1 MECASACTEVE
12 FSVWWGAV
20 ITQQISSMLP
30 GAGMQGASAA
40 TIAGIEALRT
50 CKLHSASAAMSV
62 VEFTLLLAGDVSSF
76 TPSVESQIKSAV
88 AARASVDPSAV
99 ELTISPGSV
108 IVSVRILTP
117 TATAASVQST
127 MTTAT
132 SSPSSATLMFAS
144 VTGVS
149 IAVLAV
155 VTPPTI
161 ANVAPPPQPL
171 LAVETSGSIGII
183 IGVIAGVIVALVL
196 ALVFMR
202 SRRHLN
208 EKRRKNN
215 GLQVPNGQPAGL
227 HVLNGQ
233 PTGLQVPNGREA
245 QQDKKKGAA
254 AQKAKA
260 ESADEMADP
269 EPTPTGATKA
279 PEAPKRALAVE
290 EGFELQNT
298 PLVSTFMG
306 MFSPKPEAVQN
317 V

>member
-1 MECASACTEVE
+1 MECASTCSEAG

-20 ITQQISSMLP
+20 ITQRVSS
-30 GAGMQGASAA
+30 MQGASAT

-62 VEFTLLLAGDVSSF
+62 VGFTLRLDGEVSSF
-76 TPSVESQIKSAV
+76 TPSVQSQIKSAI
-88 AARASVDPSAV
+88 AARAGVDPSAV

-127 MTTAT
+127 MATAT
-132 SSPSSATLMFAS
+132 SSPSSATLMFTS

-155 VTPPTI
+155 LTPPMI
-161 ANVAPPPQPL
+161 ANVAPTPPPL
-171 LAVETSGSIGII
+171 LAVETSGSIGTIIGII
-183 IGVIAGVIVALVL
+183 IGVIIALVL

-202 SRRHLN
+202 RRRHLN

-260 ESADEMADP
+260 ESADEMVAPRP
-269 EPTPTGATKA
+269 EPTGATKG
-279 PEAPKRALAVE
+279 PVAPKRALAVE

-298 PLVSTFMG
+298 QLVSSFMG
-306 MFSPKPEAVQN
+306 MFSQKPEAVQN

>member
-1 MECASACTEVE
+1 MECASTCTEAA
-12 FSVWWGAV
+12 FSVWWEAV
-20 ITQQISSMLP
+20 ITQQISSMQP
-30 GAGMQGASAA
+30 GMQDALAA
-40 TIAGIEALRT
+40 TIAGIEPLRT

-62 VEFTLLLAGDVSSF
+62 VVFTLRLDGEVSSF
-76 TPSVESQIKSAV
+76 TPSVQSQIKSAV
-88 AARASVDPSAV
+88 AARAGVDPLAV
-99 ELTISPGSV
+99 ELTISPGSI

-127 MTTAT
+127 MATAT
-132 SSPSSATLMFAS
+132 SSLSSATLMFAS

-161 ANVAPPPQPL
+161 TNVAPPPPPL
-171 LAVETSGSIGII
+171 LAVETSGSIGTIIGII
-183 IGVIAGVIVALVL
+183 IGVIIALVL

-202 SRRHLN
+202 RRRHLN

-227 HVLNGQ
+227 QVPNGQ

-245 QQDKKKGAA
+245 QQDKKKGAVA
-254 AQKAKA
+254 PKAEA
-260 ESADEMADP
+260 ESADEMEAP
-269 EPTPTGATKA
+269 EPKPTGATKA
-279 PEAPKRALAVE
+279 PVAPKRALTVG

-298 PLVSTFMG
+298 PLVSSFMG

>member
-1 MECASACTEVE
+1 MGCASTCTEAG

-20 ITQQISSMLP
+20 ITQQISSMQP
-30 GAGMQGASAA
+30 GAGMQDALNA

-62 VEFTLLLAGDVSSF
+62 VVFTLRLDGEVSSF
-76 TPSVESQIKSAV
+76 TPSVQSQIRSAV
-88 AARASVDPSAV
+88 AARAGVDPSAV

-183 IGVIAGVIVALVL
+183 IGVIAGVIIALVL

-227 HVLNGQ
+227 QVLNGQ

>member
-1 MECASACTEVE
+1 MECASTCTEAG

-20 ITQQISSMLP
+20 ITQRVSS
-30 GAGMQGASAA
+30 MQGASAT

-62 VEFTLLLAGDVSSF
+62 VGFTLRLDGEVSSF
-76 TPSVESQIKSAV
+76 TPSVQSQIKSAI
-88 AARASVDPSAV
+88 AARAGVDPSAV

-127 MTTAT
+127 MATAT
-132 SSPSSATLMFAS
+132 SSPSSATLMFTS

-155 VTPPTI
+155 LTPPMI
-161 ANVAPPPQPL
+161 ANVAPTPPPL
-171 LAVETSGSIGII
+171 LAVETSGSIGTIIGII
-183 IGVIAGVIVALVL
+183 IGVIIALVL

-202 SRRHLN
+202 RRRHLDK
-208 EKRRKNN
+208 KRGNN
-215 GLQVPNGQPAGL
+215 G
-227 HVLNGQ
+227 
-233 PTGLQVPNGREA
+233 GLQVPNGREA
-245 QQDKKKGAA
+245 QLDEKGAA
-254 AQKAKA
+254 ARKPKA
-260 ESADEMADP
+260 ESADEMAAP
-269 EPTPTGATKA
+269 ELKPAAATTA
-279 PEAPKRALAVE
+279 PEAPKLKLAAE

-298 PLVSTFMG
+298 PLQNTPLQNTPLVSSFLG
-306 MFSPKPEAVQN
+306 MFSPKPEGVQN